1 MVLSVKRSEGI
12 CLAHTDV
19 VIGGNSSPSSLWL
32 SLLWFLLFTTKS
44 KLGVEA
50 GLRKGCS
57 TSGSALVGSHGRL
70 RALLTTV
77 VSSGDASHAH

>member
-1 MVLSVKRSEGI
+1 MLSVKCSEGI
-12 CLAHTDV
+12 CLAHADV
-19 VIGGNSSPSSLWL
+19 MGENSSPSSFWL

-44 KLGVEA
+44 ELGVEA

-57 TSGSALVGSHGRL
+57 ACGSALVGSHGRL
-70 RALLTTV
+70 RALLMTA